1 MTATP
6 AVSSKLWPFRIAPS
20 VPCSDASALHF
31 AAAQPVRPPYCHF
44 ENLQIRTLLWAALVV
59 LVHAADVSPDARP
72 GAFRSSVLNISLSTT
87 LARRQ
92 ACPSR
97 LREAKNVKLVS
108 RYRRGAT
115 IVRNRRLY
123 P

>member
-1 MTATP
+1 MTAAP
-6 AVSSKLWPFRIAPS
+6 VVSSERWPYGIAPR
-20 VPCSDASALHF
+20 VPSSEASALNF
-31 AAAQPVRPPYCHF
+31 ATSQGVRPPYCHF
-44 ENLQIRTLLWAALVV
+44 ENLEIRTLLWAALVA
-59 LVHAADVSPDARP
+59 LVPAADVSPDARP
-72 GAFRSSVLNISLSTT
+72 GAFRSSVLNISLGTT

-97 LREAKNVKLVS
+97 LREAKHVKLVS